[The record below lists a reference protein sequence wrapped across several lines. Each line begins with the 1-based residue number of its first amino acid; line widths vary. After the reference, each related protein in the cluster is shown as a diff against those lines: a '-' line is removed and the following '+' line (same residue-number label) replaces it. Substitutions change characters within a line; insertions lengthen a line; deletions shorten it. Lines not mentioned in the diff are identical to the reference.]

1 MASSYNPTNQRPS
14 NNSKKEQSYKAKI
27 CETLNKILNE
37 RTMSPADLARK
48 SQVSK
53 ATISRLT
60 NYRGTGTE
68 ILPNEKTAYSVALT
82 LWRTEKERKMIYH
95 TLRPQAAIKSEA
107 FRKGMPIVDVNIQLY
122 NMGLPTLN
130 ND

>member
-1 MASSYNPTNQRPS
+1 
-14 NNSKKEQSYKAKI
+14 
-27 CETLNKILNE
+27 
-37 RTMSPADLARK
+37 MSPADLARK

-60 NYRGTGTE
+60 NYRGTGNE

-82 LWRTEKERKMIYH
+82 LGRTEKERKMIYH
-95 TLRPQAAIKSEA
+95 TLRPQAAIKAEA